1 MSQNYKDQINP
12 CLNLRNSAKD
22 MVVLTSLQYTRNPT
36 PALANAKT
44 SPPLAKG
51 RGQNVLHPNENPYI
65 KTKNFSSL
73 FLITASFFLLTHL
86 VNVPLLNNIAPA
98 QAQKSSSA
106 VQRGYNL
113 LKKGWV
119 NDAIKAFGQAI
130 KQNPQSLQAKIGLAI
145 SYNRAG
151 RINEAWNTYQQVLAQ
166 DPNNQSALKIV
177 GIMGTYRPEWQVRGI
192 EALNTLLKSNPN
204 DIQARSYR
212 ALLYTYQGKQSEAL
226 ADYEIVLQNNPTSEV
241 TLGAAQAYSYS
252 RNYQKALELFNRY
265 RTTGKPITG
274 FAAVAYAST
283 LRETGNP
290 TAAVQILQ
298 GQLQGSKTLD
308 RLAIETRAELAKTY
322 VANQQLDQAVAI
334 LEPIQNRPEAILPLA
349 RSLNEI
355 RTSTNNPGVAEQV
368 ATLYRRAITNTP
380 NPSPALLREAGDVF
394 TGLPQGEQT
403 ALQLYRQAASQLP
416 NDKSLVVRQLAL
428 ENKLGLLAKS
438 DLQKRLVA
446 ELEPLPSDSVQ
457 LQQIALALADIDAPD
472 PQLLSVYQT
481 LSPKVNVPFLNFR
494 VAQIYLQLNDI
505 NGARQ
510 ALAAYTATPE
520 GAKSLA
526 PQLLAAEIERREG
539 NLEAS
544 AQRFQAVL
552 ATKSGSDDVTDGAL
566 RGLAGVRIQQRRFDE
581 ALAAYDQ
588 LIARQPQNLTIQLGR
603 TSIAYQAKKISEQ
616 EAQAVLN
623 NWLTTQPATNA
634 PPELFSLVGV
644 LPAEPQREALYNYLV
659 QLDPSYLPLQLRLVQ
674 VIAKRNPTEAQARV
688 KQLIARLP
696 NNANTYQLQGE
707 LARAVG
713 DLDLA
718 GKAYE
723 NILAQQPDNIDAL
736 AALGGIRFEQRRFE
750 SAQQIYSQ
758 VVAQKPQDKDAR
770 RALAGLSAIADEPL
784 TALTQL
790 EQLELE
796 QISQGT
802 TDTEASR
809 QRQQIQEDFL
819 QRRGFQPPWE
829 NYERRGR

>member
-1 MSQNYKDQINP
+1 MSQKHKDKGNP
-12 CLNLRNSAKD
+12 CSNLRTSVKD
-22 MVVLTSLQYTRNPT
+22 
-36 PALANAKT
+36 
-44 SPPLAKG
+44 
-51 RGQNVLHPNENPYI
+51 I
-65 KTKNFSSL
+65 KTKSFSNL
-73 FLITASFFLLTHL
+73 FVITVSFFLLTHL

-98 QAQKSSSA
+98 LAQKSSSA

-119 NDAIKAFGQAI
+119 NDAIKAFGQAL
-130 KQNPQSLQAKIGLAI
+130 KQNPQSLQAKVGLAI

-151 RINEAWNTYQQVLAQ
+151 RITEAWKSYQQVLAQ

-177 GIMGTYRPEWQVRGI
+177 GIMATYRPEWQARGI
-192 EALNTLLKSNPN
+192 EALNTLLKLNPN

-212 ALLYTYQGKQSEAL
+212 ALLYTYEGKLSESL
-226 ADYEIVLQNNPTSEV
+226 VDYQIVLANNPTPEAII
-241 TLGAAQAYSYS
+241 GAAQAYSYS
-252 RNYQKALELFNRY
+252 RNYQKALELFKRY
-265 RTTGKPITG
+265 QTTGKPITG
-274 FAAVAYAST
+274 LATVAYAST

-290 TAAVQILQ
+290 RAAVQILKE
-298 GQLQGSKTLD
+298 QLQRSKTLNQV
-308 RLAIETRAELAKTY
+308 AIETRAELAKAY
-322 VANQQLDQAVAI
+322 VANQQSEQALAV
-334 LEPIQNRPEAILPLA
+334 LEPIQNRPDAILPLA

-355 RTSTNNPGVAEQV
+355 RTSTNNPAIAQQV
-368 ATLYRRAITNTP
+368 ATLYRQALANTP

-394 TGLPQGEQT
+394 TGLPQGEQI
-403 ALQLYRQAASQLP
+403 ALQLYRQAASQSP
-416 NDKSLVVRQLAL
+416 NDKSLVLRQLAL
-428 ENKLGLLAKS
+428 ENELGLLAKN
-438 DLQKRLVA
+438 DLKKRLIA
-446 ELEPLPSDSVQ
+446 ELEPLPSDPVQ

-472 PQLLSVYQT
+472 PELLPVYQT
-481 LSPKVNVPFLNFR
+481 ISPKIDVPFLNFR
-494 VAQIYLQLNDI
+494 IAQIYLQLNDTH
-505 NGARQ
+505 GARQ

-552 ATKSGSDDVTDGAL
+552 ATKLGSDDVTEGAL
-566 RGLAGVRIQQRRFDE
+566 RGLAGVRVQQRRFDE
-581 ALAAYDQ
+581 ALAAYDE
-588 LIARQPQNLTIQLGR
+588 LIARQPQNVTTQLGR
-603 TSIAYQAKKISEQ
+603 TSIAYQGKKLSEQ
-616 EAQAVLN
+616 EAEAVLN
-623 NWLTTQPATNA
+623 NWLATQPATNT

-644 LPAEPQREALYNYLV
+644 LPAQPQRQSLYNYLIQV
-659 QLDPSYLPLQLRLVQ
+659 DPSYLPVQLRLVQ

-696 NNANTYQLQGE
+696 NNVNTYQLQGE
-707 LARAVG
+707 LARAIG

-723 NILAQQPDNIDAL
+723 NILAQQPDNLDAL
-736 AALGGIRFEQRRFE
+736 ATLGGIRFQQRRFE
-750 SAQQIYSQ
+750 AAQQIYSQ

-770 RALAGLSAIADEPL
+770 RALAGLSAIQDQPL
-784 TALTQL
+784 TALSQL

-802 TDTEASR
+802 TDTEVSR
-809 QRQQIQEDFL
+809 QSQQIQEDFL

-829 NYERRGR
+829 NYERRGK

>member
-1 MSQNYKDQINP
+1 MSQKHKRKTNP
-12 CLNLRNSAKD
+12 C
-22 MVVLTSLQYTRNPT
+22 
-36 PALANAKT
+36 
-44 SPPLAKG
+44 
-51 RGQNVLHPNENPYI
+51 
-65 KTKNFSSL
+65 SSL
-73 FLITASFFLLTHL
+73 TTSVQDISTKSLFSLIVITASFSVLICVF
-86 VNVPLLNNIAPA
+86 NVPLLNNIAPA

-130 KQNPQSLQAKIGLAI
+130 KQNPQSSQAKIGLAI

-151 RINEAWNTYQQVLAQ
+151 RITEAWDAYQQVLAQ

-192 EALNTLLKSNPN
+192 EALNTLLNTNPN
-204 DIQARSYR
+204 DVQARSYR
-212 ALLYTYQGKQSEAL
+212 ALLYTYQGKVNESL
-226 ADYEIVLQNNPTSEV
+226 ADYQIVLEKNPTSE
-241 TLGAAQAYSYS
+241 TILGAAQAYSYS

-265 RTTGKPITG
+265 RVAGKPITG

-290 TAAVQILQ
+290 KAAVQVLE
-298 GQLQGSKTLD
+298 GQLQRSKTLD
-308 RLAIETRAELAKTY
+308 KLAIETRSELAKAY
-322 VANQQLDQAVAI
+322 VANQQSQQAFAV

-355 RTSTNNPGVAEQV
+355 RSSSNNPAIAQQV
-368 ATLYRRAITNTP
+368 ATLYRQAIANSP
-380 NPSPALLREAGDVF
+380 NPSPALLRETADVF

-403 ALQLYRQAASQLP
+403 ALQLYRQVAPQFP
-416 NDKSLVVRQLAL
+416 NDKSLVVRQLVL
-428 ENKLGLLAKS
+428 ENKLGQLAKS
-438 DLQKRLVA
+438 DLKKRLVA
-446 ELEPLPSDSVQ
+446 EVNPLPSDPAQ
-457 LQQIALALADIDAPD
+457 LQQIALALSDVDAPD
-472 PQLLSVYQT
+472 PELLPLYQT
-481 LSPKVNVPFLNFR
+481 LSPRVNVPFLNFR
-494 VAQIYLQLNDI
+494 IAQIYLQQNDTS
-505 NGARQ
+505 NARQ

-552 ATKSGSDDVTDGAL
+552 TTKSGGDDITDAAL
-566 RGLAGVRIQQRRFDE
+566 RGLAGVRIQQKRFDE

-588 LIARQPQNLTIQLGR
+588 LIIRQPQNLTTQLGR

-616 EAQAVLN
+616 EANAVLN
-623 NWLTTQPATNA
+623 NWLATQPATNA
-634 PPELFSLVGV
+634 PPELFSLVGT
-644 LPAEPQREALYNYLV
+644 LPAQPQREPLYNYLAQV
-659 QLDPSYLPLQLRLVQ
+659 DPSYLPVQLRLVQ

-696 NNANTYQLQGE
+696 KDANTYQLQGD
-707 LARAVG
+707 LARAIG

-736 AALGGIRFEQRRFE
+736 AALGGIRFEQHRFE
-750 SAQQIYSQ
+750 SARQIYSQ

-770 RALAGLSAIADEPL
+770 RALAGLSAIADQPL

-790 EQLELE
+790 EQLEVE
-796 QISQGT
+796 QISQGAS
-802 TDTEASR
+802 DAEVSR

-819 QRRGFQPPWE
+819 QRRGFQPSWE
-829 NYERRGR
+829 NYERRGK

>member
-1 MSQNYKDQINP
+1 MGI
-12 CLNLRNSAKD
+12 
-22 MVVLTSLQYTRNPT
+22 T
-36 PALANAKT
+36 
-44 SPPLAKG
+44 
-51 RGQNVLHPNENPYI
+51 
-65 KTKNFSSL
+65 TKNSSSL
-73 FLITASFFLLTHL
+73 FLITVSFLLLTHV
-86 VNVPLLNNIAPA
+86 VNLPLLQNNIAPA

-106 VQRGYNL
+106 VQQGFNL

-119 NDAIKAFGQAI
+119 NDAIKAFGQAL
-130 KQNPQSLQAKIGLAI
+130 KQNPQSLQAKLGLAI

-151 RINEAWNTYQQVLAQ
+151 RITEAWNTYQQVLAQ
-166 DPNNQSALKIV
+166 DPSNQGALKIV
-177 GIMGTYRPEWQVRGI
+177 GIMGTYRPEWQAQGI
-192 EALNTLLKSNPN
+192 EALSTLLKLNPN
-204 DIQARSYR
+204 DVQARSYR
-212 ALLYTYQGKQSEAL
+212 ALLYTYQGKLSESL
-226 ADYEIVLQNNPTSEV
+226 TDYQIVLANNPTPEAI
-241 TLGAAQAYSYS
+241 LGAAQAYSYS
-252 RNYQKALELFNRY
+252 RNYQTALELFNRY
-265 RTTGKPITG
+265 RATGKPITG
-274 FAAVAYAST
+274 FAAIAYSSS

-290 TAAVQILQ
+290 KAAVQVLE
-298 GQLQGSKTLD
+298 GQLQRSNKLD
-308 RLAIETRAELAKTY
+308 RLGIETRAELAKAY
-322 VANQQLDQAVAI
+322 VANQQSAKALAV
-334 LEPIQNRPEAILPLA
+334 LKPIQNRPDAILPLA

-355 RTSTNNPGVAEQV
+355 RTSTNNPAITQQV
-368 ATLYRRAITNTP
+368 ATLYRQAVANTP
-380 NPSPALLREAGDVF
+380 NPSPALLREAADVF
-394 TGLPQGEQT
+394 TGLPQGEQI
-403 ALQLYRQAASQLP
+403 ALQFYRQAASQLP

-428 ENKLGLLAKS
+428 ENKLGLLAKNE
-438 DLQKRLVA
+438 LKKRLVA
-446 ELEPLPSDSVQ
+446 ELGPLPTDPVQ
-457 LQQIALALADIDAPD
+457 LQQIALALADIDTPD
-472 PQLLSVYQT
+472 PELLSVYQT
-481 LSPKVNVPFLNFR
+481 ISPKVNVPFLNFR
-494 VAQIYLQLNDI
+494 VAQIYLQLNDT

-520 GAKSLA
+520 GTRSLA

-552 ATKSGSDDVTDGAL
+552 VTNSGSDDVVDGAL
-566 RGLAGVRIQQRRFDE
+566 RGLAGARIQQRRFDE

-588 LIARQPQNLTIQLGR
+588 LIVRQPQNLTTQLGR

-623 NWLTTQPATNA
+623 NWLATQPATNA

-644 LPAEPQREALYNYLV
+644 LPAEPQREPLYNYLA
-659 QLDPSYLPLQLRLVQ
+659 QIDPSYLPVQLRLVQ
-674 VIAKRNPTEAQARV
+674 VIAKRNPTQAQARV

-707 LARAVG
+707 LARAIG

-736 AALGGIRFEQRRFE
+736 AALGGIRFEQQRFE

-770 RALAGLSAIADEPL
+770 RALAGLSAIADQPL

-796 QISQGT
+796 QISQGAS
-802 TDTEASR
+802 DIEVSR

-829 NYERRGR
+829 NYERRGK

>member
-1 MSQNYKDQINP
+1 MSQKHKYNTNL
-12 CLNLRNSAKD
+12 CLTQAPSVQQMTTKSFSDLVLVTALFF
-22 MVVLTSLQYTRNPT
+22 VLT
-36 PALANAKT
+36 
-44 SPPLAKG
+44 
-51 RGQNVLHPNENPYI
+51 YI
-65 KTKNFSSL
+65 
-73 FLITASFFLLTHL
+73 
-86 VNVPLLNNIAPA
+86 VNIPSLNNIAPV

-106 VQRGYNL
+106 TQRGYNL

-119 NDAIKAFGQAI
+119 NDAIKAFEQAL
-130 KQNPQSLQAKIGLAI
+130 KQNPQSLQAKVGLAI

-151 RINEAWNTYQQVLAQ
+151 RINEAWNAYQQVLAQ
-166 DPNNQSALKIV
+166 DPNNQGALKIV

-192 EALNTLLKSNPN
+192 EALNTLLKLNPN
-204 DIQARSYR
+204 DVQARSYR
-212 ALLYTYQGKQSEAL
+212 ALLYTYQGRVSESVQ
-226 ADYEIVLQNNPTSEV
+226 DYEIILENNPTSE
-241 TLGAAQAYSYS
+241 TILGAAQAYSYS

-265 RTTGKPITG
+265 RVSGKPITG
-274 FAAVAYAST
+274 FAAVAYASS

-290 TAAVQILQ
+290 KAAVQILE
-298 GQLQGSKTLD
+298 GQLQGSKSLD
-308 RLAIETRAELAKTY
+308 KLAIETRAELAKAY
-322 VANQQLDQAVAI
+322 VANQQSAQAFAV

-355 RTSTNNPGVAEQV
+355 RSSSNNPDIAQQV
-368 ATLYRRAITNTP
+368 ATLYRQAIANSP
-380 NPSPALLREAGDVF
+380 NPSPTLLREAADVF
-394 TGLPQGEQT
+394 TGLPQQEQA
-403 ALQLYRQAASQLP
+403 ALQLYRQVAPQFP
-416 NDKSLVVRQLAL
+416 NDKSLVVRQLVL
-428 ENKLGLLAKS
+428 ENELGQLTKS
-438 DLQKRLVA
+438 DFKRRLVA
-446 ELEPLPSDSVQ
+446 AIDPLPSDAGQ
-457 LQQIALALADIDAPD
+457 LQQIALAISDVDAPD
-472 PQLLSVYQT
+472 PEFLPLYQSLL
-481 LSPKVNVPFLNFR
+481 PRVNVPFLNFR
-494 VAQIYLQLNDI
+494 IAQIALQLNDT

-552 ATKSGSDDVTDGAL
+552 AAKSGGDDIIDGAL

-581 ALAAYDQ
+581 ALAIYDQ
-588 LIARQPQNLTIQLGR
+588 LIIRQPQNLTTQLGR

-623 NWLTTQPATNA
+623 NWLATQPATNA
-634 PPELFSLVGV
+634 PPELFSLVGT
-644 LPAEPQREALYNYLV
+644 LPAQPQREPLYNYLV
-659 QLDPSYLPLQLRLVQ
+659 QVDPSYLPVQLRLVQ

-696 NNANTYQLQGE
+696 KDANTYQLQGD
-707 LARAVG
+707 LARAIG
-713 DLDLA
+713 DLNMA

-736 AALGGIRFEQRRFE
+736 AALGGIRFEQRRFD

-770 RALAGLSAIADEPL
+770 RALAGLSAITDQPL
-784 TALTQL
+784 SALAQL

-802 TDTEASR
+802 SDAEVSR

-819 QRRGFQPPWE
+819 LRRGFQPSWE
-829 NYERRGR
+829 NYERRGK